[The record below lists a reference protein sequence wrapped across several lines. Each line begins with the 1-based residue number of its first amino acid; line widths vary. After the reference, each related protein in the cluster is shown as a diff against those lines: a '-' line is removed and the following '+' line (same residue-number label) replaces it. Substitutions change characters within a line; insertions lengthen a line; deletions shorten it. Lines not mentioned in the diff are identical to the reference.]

1 MSRLPLL
8 ATILLTLAIGA
19 RAQEGI
25 VTDGDSFPLNYSL
38 DGDYA
43 KFTMETAKRQE
54 DANPGAV
61 DSLQDNSDL
70 LQRRSGRK
78 ALGDR
83 RGHR

>member
-25 VTDGDSFPLNYSL
+25 VTDDDSFPLNYSL

-43 KFTMETAKRQE
+43 KFTMEAEKQQE
-54 DANPGAV
+54 DENPGAV
-61 DSLQDNSDL
+61 DGLRDNSDL
-70 LQRRSGRK
+70 LQRRSGRR
-78 ALGDR
+78 ALGDH